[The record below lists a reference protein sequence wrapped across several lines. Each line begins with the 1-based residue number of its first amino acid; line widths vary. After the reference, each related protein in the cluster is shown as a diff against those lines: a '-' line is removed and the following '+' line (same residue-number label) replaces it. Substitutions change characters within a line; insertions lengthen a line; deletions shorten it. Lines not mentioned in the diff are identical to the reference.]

1 MTLLFVLGISMLLLS
16 IVLVGSALR
25 STTDTGITRSLAV
38 LEAMTNAPTELTKD
52 LDRSFAD
59 RVLEPLQ
66 QRALGLGRRL
76 SGADTPDRVRRKLDL
91 AGNPH
96 GWTVDRVVS
105 GKVIGAVA
113 GLAVGVLFGLMLDG
127 NGMRIAVALG
137 GLVVAFAA
145 EVRRRAAAALPGD

>member
-1 MTLLFVLGISMLLLS
+1 MTLLFILGISMVLLA
-16 IVLVGSALR
+16 IVLVGSALS
-25 STTDTGITRSLAV
+25 STTETGVTRSLAV

-76 SGADTPDRVRRKLDL
+76 SGADTADRIRRKLDL

-113 GLAVGVLFGLMLDG
+113 GLVL
-127 NGMRIAVALG
+127 
-137 GLVVAFAA
+137 GLVV
-145 EVRRRAAAALPGD
+145 RR